1 MANQPV
7 KKKFDYEKYFSNEL
21 RGLLNYIGTTVSA
34 EIPFTSLTFDIF
46 FIAAMEMKDSL
57 LYKAMNGFI
66 TSTSIDEIHDRVLAM
81 VTDTKVMPV
90 RPGRTIEY
98 STELKNL
105 FMLSNGIKEDIE
117 ANAITSDM
125 VLLAFLR
132 NTTKENPIHKIIE
145 DAGINEDTALE
156 LVKKMKD
163 TMSAISSMT
172 TDQFED
178 FADKF
183 MTGMIVG
190 IDVGSDDGDHSSFH
204 VVGGGEYNDLRDMV
218 ESLMGGKPS
227 GQSKRKDKSTIEFC
241 DNLNKLAEI
250 GKIDPLIGR
259 DKEIFEITKVLSRKM
274 CNNVVLVGDSGV
286 GKTAL
291 ICGLAKRIVDGN
303 APMLLKD
310 CEIFRLSLTDMGAG
324 TQFRGQFEQRVSSLI
339 KSLKKVKK
347 PILFIDNIHVY
358 TNEKKSAE
366 FDIFGALEPLFTE
379 NDVMVIV
386 ATTAKGYHSS
396 FDGNP
401 DVSRRFQRVTIDAPS
416 ENECLE
422 ILEGVSETFESFHKV
437 KYGKDI
443 LKSAV
448 TLAGRYITD
457 RKLPASAIDL
467 IDEAGALKKM
477 EQTEPDIVYLKKNK
491 IALLKKRKDKLIKED
506 KIAESKDID
515 YEIDGLKIDIAE
527 EIDKIEKLGIADVTE
542 EDMCRAV
549 SEHTGIPVQKITV
562 SEKKQLSKINDI
574 LNENIIGQNE
584 AIDIVCRG
592 IKRNKVGLVQ
602 TNRPVLSCMCIGNTG
617 CGKTLLAKMLAKEIF
632 GDEKYLV
639 RFDMSE
645 YSDKTAVNKLIGA
658 SAGYVGYSEGG
669 LLTEAIKNKRHA
681 VLLIDEIEKATEE
694 IFNIFLQ
701 ILDEGFLTDNTGYK
715 VDFKNTILIL
725 TSNVGAKDAANEK
738 PLGFVTDNNLNK
750 RDIIEKELK
759 NKFPPEFLNRLDEI
773 VYFNSLTDDNL
784 KDIVKLELKKLSGR
798 LEKIGYSVEYSDNV
812 VDYIFKKIEPEKEYG
827 ARPIARAIQREI
839 ENKITDYILEN
850 ECEGKKFHVCATDK
864 VFDIDN
870 EIKIS

>member
-21 RGLLNYIGTTVSA
+21 RGLLNYIGTNVSA

-46 FIAAMEMKDSL
+46 FISAMEMKDSL
-57 LYKAMNGFI
+57 LYKAMNGFM
-66 TSTSIDEIHDRVLAM
+66 TSTSIDEIHDKVLSM
-81 VTDTKVMPV
+81 VTDSKIIPV

-98 STELKNL
+98 STEMKNL
-105 FMLSNGIKEDIE
+105 FVVSNGIKDEVE

-125 VLLAFLR
+125 ILLAFIR
-132 NTTKENPIHKIIE
+132 TSPKTNPIRKIIE
-145 DAGINEDTALE
+145 DAGINEDTALD

-163 TMSAISSMT
+163 TMSAISEMS
-172 TDQFED
+172 TDQFEN
-178 FADKF
+178 FADKI

-190 IDVGSDDGDHSSFH
+190 VDMGSDEGDRGASMTIIGN
-204 VVGGGEYNDLRDMV
+204 GGDYDDLRDMV
-218 ESLMGGKPS
+218 ETLMGGKPS
-227 GQSKRKDKSTIEFC
+227 SSQQRRRDKSSIEFC
-241 DNLNKLAEI
+241 DNLNKLAEV

-259 DKEIFEITKVLSRKM
+259 DKEILEIAKVLNRKM

-291 ICGLAKRIVDGN
+291 MCGLAKRIVEGN
-303 APMLLKD
+303 APLLLSD
-310 CEIFRLSLTDMGAG
+310 CEIFRLSLTDMGGG

-347 PILFIDNIHVY
+347 PILFIDNIHIF
-358 TNEKKSAE
+358 TNERKSAE
-366 FDIFGALEPLFTE
+366 FDVFGALEPIFADS
-379 NDVMVIV
+379 DVMVVV
-386 ATTAKGYHSS
+386 ATTAKGYHTA
-396 FDGNP
+396 FDGSP
-401 DVSRRFQRVTIDAPS
+401 DVSRRFQKVQIDAPT

-422 ILEGVSETFESFHKV
+422 ILEGVADTFETFHNV
-437 KYGKDI
+437 KYGKEI
-443 LKSAV
+443 LKSAI

-467 IDEAGALKKM
+467 VDEAGALKKLAVS
-477 EQTEPDIVYLKKNK
+477 EPEGIYLKRNK
-491 IALLKKRKDKLIKED
+491 ISILNKRKDKLIKED
-506 KIAESKDID
+506 KIADAKDID
-515 YEIDGLKIDIAE
+515 YEIDGLKVDIAE
-527 EIDKIEKLGIADVTE
+527 ELDKIEHSGPVDITE

-549 SEHTGIPVQKITV
+549 SEHTGIPVQKINV
-562 SEKKQLSKINDI
+562 SEKKQLTKINDI
-574 LNENIIGQNE
+574 LNANIIGQNE

-602 TNRPVLSCMCIGNTG
+602 ANRPVLSCMCIGNTG

-738 PLGFVTDNNLNK
+738 PLGFVTDRNSNK
-750 RDIIEKELK
+750 RDVIEKELK
-759 NKFPPEFLNRLDEI
+759 NRFPPEFLNRLDEI

-784 KDIVKLELKKLSGR
+784 KDIVKLELNKLSDR
-798 LEKIGYSVEYSDNV
+798 LEKIGYSVEYNDGV
-812 VDYIFKKIEPEKEYG
+812 VDWIFKKIEPEKEYG
-827 ARPIARAIQREI
+827 ARPIGRAIQREI
-839 ENKITDYILEN
+839 ENRITDYILEN
-850 ECEGKKFHVCATDK
+850 ECEGKRFNVYVEND
-864 VFDIDN
+864 
-870 EIKIS
+870 EIKLS